1 MSGLK
6 SILLDDSGHGLT
18 EYAILIGTLAL
29 GAIITLVAVGSK
41 LHAIFSAPEARLHA
55 LPSN

>member
-1 MSGLK
+1 MSALK
-6 SILLDDSGHGLT
+6 KLLLDDSGQGLT

-29 GAIITLVAVGSK
+29 GAIITLLTVGSK
-41 LHAIFSAPEARLHA
+41 LHTIFSAPEARLHA